1 MKNIVHRLLFANRR
15 GVWFVFALI
24 MMANGG
30 MTQARDTGR
39 LSDRALFEKKLE
51 FARNRAHGDNDE
63 LFADSTLTG
72 TSLPMHSKSE
82 TIGFGTLVVR
92 IAGYLALVAVL
103 ILGIAWFLRKSGAR
117 GRSPAGGAI
126 DIVENIS
133 IGQGRNVTL
142 VRIQDTILVVG
153 HTPHTVAL
161 LDRIE
166 GQKAVELIAATKGG
180 TSVEQFKDVFST
192 FVGKMKKSS

>member
-1 MKNIVHRLLFANRR
+1 MKNIVHRLLVANRL
-15 GVWFVFALI
+15 GVLFVFALA
-24 MMANGG
+24 MMANGE
-30 MTQARDTGR
+30 TNQARDTGR

-51 FARNRAHGDNDE
+51 YARNKADGNNDE
-63 LFADSTLTG
+63 LFADSMLTG
-72 TSLPMHSKSE
+72 TSSPMRSE
-82 TIGFGTLVVR
+82 SVGLGTLVVR

-103 ILGIAWFLRKSGAR
+103 ILAIAWFLRKSGAR
-117 GRSPAGGAI
+117 GRSPVGGAT
-126 DIVENIS
+126 DIVENVP